1 LRPIELLPLTHSW
14 PIFEQGQRLDLGYL
28 HDRDG
33 AAWALPAIA
42 GPILAQTGIGL
53 WECDLADD
61 ALSWSAQV
69 HDLFGLPREARPT
82 RHRWMRLTAAPICAN
97 GRVVRLRGLKRDVS
111 HEYRRI

>member
-69 HDLFGLPREARPT
+69 HDLFGLPREALPRA
-82 RHRWMRLTAAPICAN
+82 TAGCA
-97 GRVVRLRGLKRDVS
+97 
-111 HEYRRI
+111 